1 LADPAKVPAATEP
14 PSTEPPPTS
23 ELLAEAL
30 TDRPVSDVPRPGA
43 PIMNIANYVTFF
55 RLVLVPVFGALLL
68 HHGGDHSGWRVAAVV
83 TFAVA
88 SLSDRIDGELA
99 RSRGLVTEFG
109 KIADPI
115 ADKALMGM
123 ALVGLSML
131 GELAWWVTV
140 VILAREIGVTLLRF
154 SVIKHGVIP
163 ASRGGKGKT
172 LLQSIAIGLYL
183 LPLPESFGTALSV
196 VMGAAVLITVVTGV
210 DYVFR
215 AIALRR
221 RSRAARARQAA

>member
-1 LADPAKVPAATEP
+1 MAGEPADVPVTEVP
-14 PSTEPPPTS
+14 IVEVPIVEV
-23 ELLAEAL
+23 LAEAL
-30 TDRPVSDVPRPGA
+30 TDRTAMDVPQPHV
-43 PIMNIANYVTFF
+43 PVMNIANYVTFF
-55 RLVLVPVFGALLL
+55 RLVLVPVFGYLLL
-68 HHGGDHSGWRVAAVV
+68 HNGGDHSGWRVAAVIV
-83 TFAVA
+83 FAVA
-88 SLSDRIDGELA
+88 SISDRVDGELA

-131 GELAWWVTV
+131 DELAWWVTV
-140 VILAREIGVTLLRF
+140 VILVREIGVTVLRF
-154 SVIKHGVIP
+154 SVIRHGVIP

-172 LLQSIAIGLYL
+172 LLQSLAIGLYL
-183 LPLPESFGTALSV
+183 LPLPHWADKPTTV
-196 VMGAAVLITVVTGV
+196 VMGAAVLITIVTGV

-221 RSRAARARQAA
+221 RSKVSAARRTV

>member
-1 LADPAKVPAATEP
+1 MMEVPVVEVP
-14 PSTEPPPTS
+14 VVEV
-23 ELLAEAL
+23 LAEAL
-30 TDRPVSDVPRPGA
+30 TERPAVDVPHPNA

-55 RLVLVPVFGALLL
+55 RIALVPVFGALLL
-68 HHGGDHSGWRVAAVV
+68 HEGGDHSGWRIAAVA
-83 TFAVA
+83 TFLVA
-88 SLSDRIDGELA
+88 SISDRIDGELA

-131 GELAWWVTV
+131 SELPWWVTI
-140 VILAREIGVTLLRF
+140 VILVREIGVTLLRF

-172 LLQSIAIGLYL
+172 LLQTIAIVLYL
-183 LPLPESFGTALSV
+183 LPLPASFDTALAV
-196 VMGAAVLITVVTGV
+196 VMAAAVVITIVTGV

-221 RSRAARARQAA
+221 RARLASAQRVV